1 MATPTSPNVSSDTC
15 TGTVRQDIAP
25 VCLPKKS
32 NTIEIQSKQDMLMC
46 SLKQFFS
53 VPDNLGKMIPIL
65 TQKSKISLRLLD
77 WFVTNYAKKKNIGY
91 FVKLTKGGREREL
104 FFNVYLNYK
113 SQLKAYSKQQFD
125 PFCRKWKIMKRK
137 KSYCGIHF
145 YYKKDQYV
153 ETTAGQLNF
162 FRWVILNKVL
172 DYTIEHLTEIQKD
185 MLLYAKKRPSD
196 NGNEDEIVVDDSE
209 DLQATEKASPST
221 MDVSHKAS
229 TPTNIKELITNSV
242 QKAKDPNDVCLD
254 DTAKLAVDGAK
265 EPKDQPPVS
274 INASKKLTKK
284 HISITV
290 DFN

>member
-1 MATPTSPNVSSDTC
+1 MSLQNNSNGMSETTINPQTQT
-15 TGTVRQDIAP
+15 QAP
-25 VCLPKKS
+25 QPQQPIKQ
-32 NTIEIQSKQDMLMC
+32 TMEIQSKQDLLMC

-53 VPDNLGKMIPIL
+53 VPENLGKMIPIL

-77 WFVTNYAKKKNIGY
+77 WFVTNFAKKKNIGY
-91 FVKLTKGGREREL
+91 FVKLTKSGKEREIY
-104 FFNVYLNYK
+104 FNVYLNYK

-153 ETTAGQLNF
+153 ETTSGQLNF
-162 FRWVILNKVL
+162 FRWVIANKVL
-172 DYTIEHLTEIQKD
+172 DYAIEKITDIQKD
-185 MLLYAKKRPSD
+185 MLMFAKKRTTNSK
-196 NGNEDEIVVDDSE
+196 GEKEDEIIVDESE
-209 DLQATEKASPST
+209 DQLDTNDTVK
-221 MDVSHKAS
+221 DVSVVQPATDYKQVIA
-229 TPTNIKELITNSV
+229 NSV
-242 QKAKDPNDVCLD
+242 KVKDNVCMD
-254 DTAKLAVDGAK
+254 DTDKLATDATK
-265 EPKDQPPVS
+265 EQQQQVS